1 MRFSPVLAM
10 ALSMAFVPTHLYAQ
24 NPARSV
30 TIVLPEALQ
39 TVEPCQSAVS
49 TVGRVVKQNVTETLT
64 ELDFDTGT
72 IKPRLATSWE
82 RLDDT
87 TWRFKLREGVKFHDG
102 APFNADAVVYSIN
115 RTMDTALTCMVRN
128 KFFGSTKFSFK
139 VVDPYTLDITTD
151 PAQPILPTV
160 LTTMTITSPNTKL
173 GEASRKPAGTG
184 PYVMSTWDPGQK
196 IVLDRFEGYWGDKP
210 AVERAT
216 YVWRTESAVQAAMV
230 ATGEADIA
238 PTIAIQDATNPATD
252 FAYPNSETSRI
263 RIGADQPPL
272 NDVRVRKA
280 LNLAINREAFRGS
293 ILSKDVIPASQLVV
307 PGTNGYN
314 TDLKP
319 WPYDLAEAKKLLAAA
334 KADGVP
340 VDKEI
345 RLISRTNIFPN
356 VTETMEALTQMWG
369 EAGLNV
375 KLQMLEVAQVLEAR
389 HQALCAGSPAD
400 LGDRPAR
407 QQYRRCLLHHPLQ
420 ILVLGRPVGLQRS
433 RPRPPDQGGHRL
445 HQSEAAR
452 ALPAGLRPHS
462 RGRGAGCHAVPHG
475 RLHQGQSAPDLPAEH
490 LDQQRAAT
498 RPDQVQVVLSNH
510 VVEVTRHPEVPP
522 AQRASKD
529 AEAEDGHRRLGHPSR
544 LGFAEHLRMT
554 LP

>member
-1 MRFSPVLAM
+1 MKLSPVLAM

-102 APFNADAVVYSIN
+102 AAFNAEAVVYSIN

-263 RIGADQPPL
+263 RIGSDQPPL

-375 KLQMLEVAQVLEAR
+375 KLQMLEVAQVLK
-389 HQALCAGSPAD
+389 
-400 LGDRPAR
+400 LGTKPYAPDRPPTLVIDQHDNNTGDASFT
-407 QQYRRCLLHHPLQ
+407 
-420 ILVLGRPVGLQRS
+420 ILYKYSSSGA
-433 RPRPPDQGGHRL
+433 
-445 HQSEAAR
+445 QSD
-452 ALPAGLRPHS
+452 S
-462 RGRGAGCHAVPHG
+462 
-475 RLHQGQSAPDLPAEH
+475 SDPDLDRLIKEGTASINPKRRE
-490 LDQQRAAT
+490 LYQQAFARIQGVVVPDVMLFHMVGYT
-498 RPDQVQVVLSNH
+498 RVNPRLIYRPSISTNSELQL
-510 VVEVTRHPEVPP
+510 
-522 AQRASKD
+522 AQIKFKS
-529 AEAEDGHRRLGHPSR
+529 S
-544 LGFAEHLRMT
+544 
-554 LP
+554 